1 MAVRV
6 HRLIAIMLLIESRGK
21 IKANEL
27 AAALETSVR
36 SIYRDIDVLAEAGI
50 PIVTATGP
58 NGGISLMEG
67 YTVNLRQ
74 LNGDELIHLYLTG
87 LGFHQ
92 GLQKEST
99 LKLKNALL
107 KLEKTMPPAYREDIT
122 KAKNVFYFDETPWW
136 NERPAVP
143 FLEKLRAA
151 LWHSHKLRVEYRKVN
166 GERSS
171 RTLRPYG
178 LVVKQGE
185 WYLIGYCEAAQGL
198 RTFKCERMTAAE
210 QLEEGYTIP
219 ADFSLEGYWSGT
231 EKNFRQNC
239 RAEEYYPVTLRLANP
254 HPELVNRLEVL
265 NNVTDHNTFILTVNM
280 YSYEQACDKV
290 MQLPGDIE
298 VLEPLILREYIME
311 KIKLLQKMYF

>member
-1 MAVRV
+1 
-6 HRLIAIMLLIESRGK
+6 MLLIESRGK

-107 KLEKTMPPAYREDIT
+107 KLEKTMPPAYRADIT

-136 NERPAVP
+136 NERPAIP

-151 LWHSHKLRVEYRKVN
+151 LWHSHKLRVEYHKVN
-166 GERSS
+166 GERSN

-185 WYLIGYCEAAQGL
+185 WYLVGYCEAAQGL
-198 RTFKCERMTAAE
+198 RTFKCERITAAE

-219 ADFSLEGYWSGT
+219 ADFSLKGYWSGT

-239 RAEEYYPVTLRLANP
+239 RAEEYYPVTLRSDNP
-254 HPELVNRLEVL
+254 HPELVNRLEVM
-265 NNVTDHNTFILTVNM
+265 NNAADHKNFILTVNM

-298 VLEPLILREYIME
+298 VLEPLILREYIVE